1 MCLLQTVFLLI
12 YINFFVFLAVFVVAL
27 TRNSNF
33 NTILVGLTYLAP
45 LFPFGINPENVERF
59 LLVSYFN
66 LIFGFIEIV
75 VFVITVKPG
84 DTPFDKEHLKQ
95 LFGHTLP
102 IVVALLGLS
111 FLGRSTEIPVSAIEL
126 GVIIALF
133 VLGSV
138 MRIVAICQIGAAAF
152 KFDIIFREKQKL
164 KTDQLYGLMRH
175 PSYTAMMIVVVS
187 YAVITHSLF
196 FGVFGVLSAWIGFQY
211 RIYHEERGLADQFGE
226 EYEIF
231 RSSRGMWI
239 PYLNKRKL

>member
-1 MCLLQTVFLLI
+1 MAPLLI
-12 YINFFVFLAVFVVAL
+12 HINFFVFLAVFVVAL
-27 TRNSNF
+27 ARNSNF
-33 NTILVGLTYLAP
+33 NTILVGFTYLAP

-175 PSYTAMMIVVVS
+175 PSYTAMMIVVAS

-196 FGVFGVLSAWIGFQY
+196 FGDFGVLSAWIGFQY

>member
-1 MCLLQTVFLLI
+1 MASLLI

-126 GVIIALF
+126 GIIIALF

-138 MRIVAICQIGAAAF
+138 MRIVAIYQLGAAAF
-152 KFDIIFREKQKL
+152 KFDIVFREKQKL

-175 PSYTAMMIVVVS
+175 PSYTAMMVVVAS

-196 FGVFGVLSAWIGFQY
+196 FGIFGVLSAWIGFQY
-211 RIYHEERGLADQFGE
+211 RIYHEEKALAEQFGK
-226 EYEIF
+226 EYQIF
-231 RSSRGMWI
+231 CSRTGMWLPRI
-239 PYLNKRKL
+239 TR

>member
-1 MCLLQTVFLLI
+1 MVSLLI

-75 VFVITVKPG
+75 VFVITVKPE

-111 FLGRSTEIPVSAIEL
+111 FLGRSTEIPVSATEL

-175 PSYTAMMIVVVS
+175 PSYTAMMIVIVS

-196 FGVFGVLSAWIGFQY
+196 FGVFGVLSAWMGFQY

-239 PYLNKRKL
+239 PYLNKIKL

>member
-1 MCLLQTVFLLI
+1 MVSLLI

-75 VFVITVKPG
+75 VFVITVKPE

-226 EYEIF
+226 EYEVF

>member
-1 MCLLQTVFLLI
+1 MAPLLI
-12 YINFFVFLAVFVVAL
+12 HINFFVFLAIFVVAL

-75 VFVITVKPG
+75 VFVITVKPE

-196 FGVFGVLSAWIGFQY
+196 FGVFGVLSAWMGFQY

-226 EYEIF
+226 EYEVF

-239 PYLNKRKL
+239 PYLNKMKL